1 MCCESHSDY
10 SNDVWSTWRLICL
23 GLVDSGVQRWTRRYV
38 FLQTCVLLC
47 DHLPIQTPKTVIIL
61 ITVPLLFAATPPPGP
76 SELLQR
82 APLTPLVQDLGAV
95 QNVDGVGRQGEL
107 QTVEVL
113 VHHLLAVD
121 ELAAVDLEE
130 QNNKRMDEATTTEQ
144 P

>member
-1 MCCESHSDY
+1 MILSFQRRKSKSDD
-10 SNDVWSTWRLICL
+10 SNDVWSAWRQIWT

-38 FLQTCVLLC
+38 FLQTCVV
-47 DHLPIQTPKTVIIL
+47 LPIQTPKPIVIL
-61 ITVPLLFAATPPPGP
+61 IAVPLLFAAPPPPGP

-82 APLTPLVQDLGAV
+82 APVSPLVPDLGAV
-95 QNVDGVGRQGEL
+95 HDVNGVGRQGEL

-130 QNNKRMDEATTTEQ
+130 EDKKKDG
-144 P
+144 